1 MVPPTNQKKKKKKR
15 IMFAFQKSENKWS
28 SESYFATLMHQNQG
42 SLHQIL
48 KIKEDIQQRETE
60 DDGSLPTSRPT
71 SLNSGV
77 VLFEQPPPK

>member
-1 MVPPTNQKKKKKKR
+1 
-15 IMFAFQKSENKWS
+15 
-28 SESYFATLMHQNQG
+28 MHQNQG

>member
-1 MVPPTNQKKKKKKR
+1 MVPPTNQKKKGLCLHFK
-15 IMFAFQKSENKWS
+15 KSENKWS

-60 DDGSLPTSRPT
+60 DDGSLPTSQPT